1 MKRLLA
7 RRRHPLAGVLVLA
20 FGLLSFGGL
29 YAAVMHPSSARA
41 ETENYTSQ
49 EVAQGKALFL
59 NNCASCH
66 GQNGEGQ
73 LQRQGTIIGPSLVG
87 VGAAAVD
94 FQVRTGRMPAAGQG
108 AQIRKHR
115 VMYSERESNLMA
127 AFVASLAP
135 GPAIPAK
142 NQYDTAGLSKSELAR
157 GGELFRSNCA
167 QCHGA
172 SANGGALSYG
182 KYAPAIKVA
191 AVHIYE
197 AMQTGPQQMPPFSD
211 STIAPADKKKII
223 GYIESME
230 ASTNQG
236 GTGLGRLGTVPEGLV
251 GWLVGVGALIV
262 VAVWLGIK
270 GVRA

>member
-1 MKRLLA
+1 MKRLLS
-7 RRRHPLAGVLVLA
+7 RRRHPLAGLIVLA
-20 FGLLSFGGL
+20 LALVAFGGVYSAL
-29 YAAVMHPSSARA
+29 MRPSSARA
-41 ETENYTSQ
+41 ETENYTGA

-66 GQNGEGQ
+66 GENGEGQ
-73 LQRQGTIIGPSLVG
+73 LQRQGTVIGPSLIG

-94 FQVRTGRMPAAGQG
+94 FQVMTGRMPAANQG
-108 AQIRKHR
+108 AQIAKHR
-115 VMYSERESNLMA
+115 VLYSQRESNLMA

-135 GPAIPAK
+135 GPAIPSK
-142 NQYDTAGLSKSELAR
+142 DRYDSAGLTKSDVAR

-172 SANGGALSYG
+172 SGNGGALSYG

-197 AMQTGPQQMPPFSD
+197 AMQTAPQNMPEFSD
-211 STIAPADKKKII
+211 STIAPSDKKRII

-251 GWLVGVGALIV
+251 GWVVGIGSLVA
-262 VAVWLGIK
+262 VAVWLGVK